1 MKSEQLSK
9 IVINW
14 SKMDWILRNRKD
26 FVNSNYPIELMV
38 WMDSFPFWLFDLI
51 LHDFSIENGNI

>member
-1 MKSEQLSK
+1 
-9 IVINW
+9 
-14 SKMDWILRNRKD
+14 MDWILRNRKD
-26 FVNSNYPIELMV
+26 FVNSNYPKELTV

>member
-1 MKSEQLSK
+1 
-9 IVINW
+9 
-14 SKMDWILRNRKD
+14 MDWILRNRKD

-38 WMDSFPFWLFDLI
+38 WMDSFPFWLFHSI